1 MEEQATPR
9 STRLGLQIT
18 YRLGKRFA
26 YFGEF
31 ENRLQSLQANVDV
44 IEAYYTGDW
53 LDDVEK
59 WCKSQRKEF
68 HPCIEE
74 DYIWNVFDDFYL
86 EKKRSF

>member
-1 MEEQATPR
+1 M
-9 STRLGLQIT
+9 
-18 YRLGKRFA
+18 
-26 YFGEF
+26 
-31 ENRLQSLQANVDV
+31 DV

-86 EKKRSF
+86 EKKNELLKMLFNDFVT